1 MEVDEF
7 FWNYFP
13 RSVIIFGVGNSS
25 SSHFDKNNFLTL
37 GEGPTDGINRTFGSP
52 EKRFSINCT
61 KENTNFVWVYFM
73 MLIIVICLL
82 IEKKPL
88 NLKPPI
94 KVLTL
99 QLRLVSEVFLMDL
112 VIVSQQKCL

>member
-1 MEVDEF
+1 
-7 FWNYFP
+7 
-13 RSVIIFGVGNSS
+13 
-25 SSHFDKNNFLTL
+25 
-37 GEGPTDGINRTFGSP
+37 
-52 EKRFSINCT
+52 
-61 KENTNFVWVYFM
+61 M

>member
-1 MEVDEF
+1 MVLIEPLDHQRKDLVLI
-7 FWNYFP
+7 
-13 RSVIIFGVGNSS
+13 VL
-25 SSHFDKNNFLTL
+25 KKTQ
-37 GEGPTDGINRTFGSP
+37 
-52 EKRFSINCT
+52 
-61 KENTNFVWVYFM
+61 NFVWVYIM

-94 KVLTL
+94 KLLTL

-112 VIVSQQKCL
+112 VILSQQKCL

>member
-1 MEVDEF
+1 MQVDDF

-25 SSHFDKNNFLTL
+25 SSHFDKNNFLIL
-37 GEGPTDGINRTFGSP
+37 GEVQLMALIEALDHQRKDLVLIVLKKTQNV
-52 EKRFSINCT
+52 
-61 KENTNFVWVYFM
+61 VWVYIM

-82 IEKKPL
+82 IEKKPS
-88 NLKPPI
+88 NLKPAI

-99 QLRLVSEVFLMDL
+99 HLNLVSEVFLMDL
-112 VIVSQQKCL
+112 VILCLEKCF